1 MAEERTQEILCIIQP
16 SFASDQKRK
25 EVIDY
30 LRRLI
35 KRHYATQVLPFGS
48 VPLKTYLPDG
58 DIDLTTLCHQNA
70 EEDLARE
77 FCKIL
82 TYEEMDTES
91 EVQDV
96 RYIEAQVKVVKC
108 SVKNISVDISF
119 NQMAGLCALCFL
131 EQVDQLIGKD
141 HLLKQ
146 SIILIKAWCFYESRI
161 LGAHHGLLSTYA
173 LEILVLYIINAFH
186 SLLPGPLAVLF
197 KFLEYYSTF
206 DWDNFCVTINGP
218 IAVSS
223 LPQIVA
229 ESPDKNVNELLL
241 SPELLKRCIENFSV
255 PIKAVENGGH
265 GFFIKHLNIVDPLK
279 ESNNLGRSVSKGNF
293 HRIKCALSYGAQ
305 KLGEIFRYPGE
316 NMGEKLEQFFVN
328 TLDRNGKG
336 ERPDTVVPVPTFG
349 TGRSEA
355 SDLSGEYESYYSGL
369 IQGQWYHNYSL
380 PMSPQ
385 MTPPTSPSPTE
396 PRCTWDTLS
405 QLLRCKQKFLSH
417 RGTDVFVPRVPQLHH
432 PYASKVYA
440 PASTMD
446 EMGRSRGTGTYIP
459 NLRQHPY
466 KDYMS
471 RMKVKNSYQRGP
483 SNLPK
488 NTEVECD
495 PEAANGNVSLD
506 EFKSGDGN
514 SENGSC
520 INLSLDHFPLL
531 PCPKKS
537 MESKM
542 NKSSHPI
549 LTKDIS
555 TSLSIQ
561 FGTLSCLP
569 SPLAPPSSLPRNKM
583 ESGDPTT
590 SETMTVV
597 PVNGTPKQQESLRT
611 GVGM

>member
-131 EQVDQLIGKD
+131 EQ
-141 HLLKQ
+141 
-146 SIILIKAWCFYESRI
+146 
-161 LGAHHGLLSTYA
+161 
-173 LEILVLYIINAFH
+173 
-186 SLLPGPLAVLF
+186 VLF